1 MATLLGTLFSAAD
14 NQVSQCDDQTFGSIA
29 ETLVINFDQ
38 EKFEQLLTGGSK
50 NPLRVR
56 KHIKVSVANVS
67 LATLGSKSR
76 LLRFFMNL
84 ILPYARLIRLCASLN
99 WLYLSLS

>member
-1 MATLLGTLFSAAD
+1 MATPLGTLFSAAD

-56 KHIKVSVANVS
+56 KHRKVSVASVP
-67 LATLGSKSR
+67 LATSGKQV
-76 LLRFFMNL
+76 
-84 ILPYARLIRLCASLN
+84 
-99 WLYLSLS
+99 